1 MPDSKSTDGVR
12 TMRRPLLLTAAL
24 LLGAATGVTAD
35 TLLIDTVRQS
45 VGLERPVRGDSM
57 AQVEAGFGAP
67 EQVVPAVGQPPITR
81 WVYPDFTVYF
91 EGDRVLHA
99 VARRR

>member
-1 MPDSKSTDGVR
+1 MCKRSIF
-12 TMRRPLLLTAAL
+12 LTAAL
-24 LLGAATGVTAD
+24 LLGAVSGVAAD
-35 TLLIDTVRQS
+35 TLLIES
-45 VGLERPVRGDSM
+45 VQQATGLERPAKGDSM
-57 AQVEAGFGAP
+57 AQVEARFGAP
-67 EQVVPAVGQPPITR
+67 EQIIPAVGQPPITR

>member
-1 MPDSKSTDGVR
+1 
-12 TMRRPLLLTAAL
+12 MRKRLILTAAL
-24 LLGAATGVTAD
+24 LLGAASGVPAD
-35 TLLIDTVRQS
+35 TLVIDNARQS
-45 VGLERPVRGDSM
+45 TGLESPTRGDSM
-57 AQVEAGFGAP
+57 AQVEARFGAP

-99 VARRR
+99 VARHH

>member
-1 MPDSKSTDGVR
+1 
-12 TMRRPLLLTAAL
+12 MRRILLLTTAL
-24 LLGAATGVTAD
+24 LFGAASGAGAD
-35 TLLIDTVRQS
+35 TLLIDNARQS
-45 VGLERPVRGDSM
+45 AGQAHPARGDSM
-57 AQVEAGFGAP
+57 AQVEARFGAP
-67 EQVVPAVGQPPITR
+67 EQVIPAVGQPPITR

>member
-1 MPDSKSTDGVR
+1 
-12 TMRRPLLLTAAL
+12 MRRQLFLTTAL
-24 LLGAATGVTAD
+24 LLCAASGAAAD

-45 VGLERPVRGDSM
+45 ASLERPARGDTT
-57 AQVEAGFGAP
+57 AQVEARFGAP
-67 EQVVPAVGQPPITR
+67 EQVVPAVGQPPISR